1 MRQTIM
7 KFTDKPRFNRLV
19 RAWREG
25 MKPAPLY
32 ADDLADT
39 RSLYRRRWVACLDV
53 ALDIIKN
60 SPDKNLVAEA
70 RRFLFDARAQLPKTF
85 AEWADQKGVVIADE
99 SQPAAT
105 FK

>member
-39 RSLYRRRWVACLDV
+39 RSLYRRRWV
-53 ALDIIKN
+53 KN